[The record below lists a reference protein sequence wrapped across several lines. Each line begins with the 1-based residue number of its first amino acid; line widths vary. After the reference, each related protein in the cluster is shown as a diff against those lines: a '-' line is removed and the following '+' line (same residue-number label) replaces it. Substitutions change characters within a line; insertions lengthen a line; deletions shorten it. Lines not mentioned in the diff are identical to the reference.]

1 MNNGGRTGKLI
12 GYCPNCSLAI
22 ASFDV
27 KKTRHGV
34 VYTCNGCG
42 EEKGLEKLEKERR
55 IEPKLE
61 DLDIDEIIEEIE
73 E

>member
-1 MNNGGRTGKLI
+1 MMKSGKLL

-27 KKTRHGV
+27 KKGKRGT

-55 IEPKLE
+55 IEPKIE
-61 DLDIDEIIEEIE
+61 DKELDEIIDEIEE
-73 E
+73 